1 MTGMVVNMKKKQRL
15 IVQIVAVLIVIAM
28 VLGFI
33 VSAFG

>member
-1 MTGMVVNMKKKQRL
+1 MKKKQRL

-28 VLGFI
+28 VLGFV